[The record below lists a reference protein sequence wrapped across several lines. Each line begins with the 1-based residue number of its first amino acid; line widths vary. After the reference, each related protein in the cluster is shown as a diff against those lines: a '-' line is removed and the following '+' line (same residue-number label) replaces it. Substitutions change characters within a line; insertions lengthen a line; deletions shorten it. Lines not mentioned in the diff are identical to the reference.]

1 MTRAAVS
8 QVTSESDA
16 VSGEVRYRWRL
27 LRAGPLRL
35 DGGSM
40 FGVVPRVLWSNLSPP
55 DEEGR
60 IRLAHNCLLLEPIQE
75 HKVHPPS
82 PGTPGEASGTGDC
95 PRAGGGEGDSK
106 TRCSGDSDR
115 EVLARPAHRVRQ
127 ITLTPTLSR
136 STGRGG
142 QNHTGGNDRVLI
154 ETGSGDKF
162 DAKMRRIFGLSDYS
176 ITDALREAGCRP
188 EDLRHVIVSH
198 LHFDHAGGL
207 ARRAGEGETPD
218 WRPPNDPAAPGVNRT
233 FPNAEVIVQRREWE
247 DATANNAVM
256 TRTYLRENL
265 EPIREQLRLID
276 SPPPFAAGSW
286 PNKDEPPPQPLDARA
301 TPVLPGIDVFL
312 IPGHTRGQQAIR
324 FADERGR
331 TVVFTADI
339 LPTVH
344 HVGAAYNMA
353 YDVEPYLSTVNRRWL
368 LDEAAKGDWLLV
380 LDHEPDTPCVRVR
393 EDGKGWYELLP
404 EVCP

>member
-1 MTRAAVS
+1 MTRAVVP
-8 QVTSESDA
+8 QPTTGSDA
-16 VSGEVRYRWRL
+16 GSADVRYRWRL

-40 FGVVPRVLWSNLSPP
+40 FGVVPRVLWSKLTPP
-55 DEEGR
+55 DDEGR
-60 IRLAHNCLLLEPIQE
+60 IGLAHNCLLLEPAQGGE
-75 HKVHPPS
+75 ALPPS
-82 PGTPGEASGTGDC
+82 PGTPGEASGIGGC
-95 PRAGGGEGDSK
+95 PRAGGGEGDF
-106 TRCSGDSDR
+106 DHQ
-115 EVLARPAHRVRQ
+115 VLATPAHHVRKG
-127 ITLTPTLSR
+127 TLTLTLSR
-136 STGRGG
+136 STGRGD
-142 QNHTGGNDRVLI
+142 QINTLTDERVLI

-176 ITDALREAGCRP
+176 ITDALHDAGCRP

-207 ARRAGEGETPD
+207 TRRAREGETPD
-218 WRPPNDPAAPGVNRT
+218 WRSPGNPTASAVKRT
-233 FPNAEVIVQRREWE
+233 FPSAEVIVQRREWE
-247 DATANNAVM
+247 DAIANNAVM

-265 EPIREQLRLID
+265 EPIREHLRLTD
-276 SPPPFAAGSW
+276 SPPPFPAGSW
-286 PNKDEPPPQPLDARA
+286 PGKDERPSQPLDARA

-324 FADERGR
+324 FTDDRGR

-344 HVGAAYNMA
+344 HLGAAYNMA

-368 LDEAAKGDWLLV
+368 LEEAVKGGWLLV

-393 EDGKGWYELLP
+393 EDGKGWFELLP
-404 EVCP
+404 EDAP